1 MPSKLKPY
9 LAPAFLALV
18 GFVVRW
24 RYSSFERT
32 VWGDEPFYLWLGRNW
47 FHGQGYA
54 FQFTGHLD
62 YHHTPGYPFITAVL
76 TAVTGDMKRASEWS
90 YILFGVVFVLAVYA
104 LAHRI
109 YGPRTAFAAGGLIA
123 LAPVT
128 SLMPL
133 FWGTMTEP
141 PYWAF
146 CFLGLLFAH
155 RAYTRFRVA
164 DILLAGLFFALG
176 YYVRPEAIVYVGA
189 MGLVLG
195 LRALSAAPR
204 LRRLAYPALLGV
216 TFLIVIF
223 PYLVY
228 VRQQAGVWTI
238 SQKVGANFAT
248 AEGLASGDFVRF
260 DQETWGLDS
269 KGENVRFFSRE
280 TAGASASAYIL
291 ANPIGY
297 VRTVYGNVLD
307 LLATILSPRLVPSF
321 FLIFI
326 GLGLFAAGWTR
337 RRAWDELFLVATLL
351 PGLSFVLF
359 FVQERYLAPLPP
371 TLFIWTAHGLAVA
384 GDWLAATWASLRRH
398 EPAAG
403 AAAGNA
409 ARWLVWVPTAVML
422 LFMLFYTPRQVA
434 AATNPGSSRPA
445 HDLAALAL
453 KPYVQPGD
461 VVMTRYPAIPF
472 EAGAEWAP
480 TPAADIPAVL
490 AYARLKHARF
500 WAIDAVE
507 VAKLR
512 PQFAPLLEHPDQAP
526 PGLEFVAQVTDKD
539 GPVVIYRLGGG
550 Q

>member
-1 MPSKLKPY
+1 MPKRIRPY
-9 LAPAFLALV
+9 LAPAFLAAL
-18 GFVVRW
+18 GFLVRW
-24 RYSSFERT
+24 RYSQFERT

-47 FHGQGYA
+47 FHGRGYA
-54 FQFTGHLD
+54 LAFTGHLD

-76 TAVTGDMKRASEWS
+76 TAITGEMKRASEWS
-90 YILFGVVFVLAVYA
+90 FILFGVVLILAIYA
-104 LAHRI
+104 LTYRI
-109 YGPRTAFAAGGLIA
+109 YGPRTAFAAGGLVA

-133 FWGTMTEP
+133 YWGTMTEP

-146 CFLGLLFAH
+146 CFLGILFAH
-155 RAYTRFRVA
+155 RAFTRFRAV
-164 DILLAGLFFALG
+164 DVVLSGVFFALG

-195 LRALSAAPR
+195 LRALTSAPR

-216 TFLIVIF
+216 VFVIAIL

-248 AEGLASGDFVRF
+248 AEGLASGDFERF

-269 KGENVRFFSRE
+269 QGENVRFFSRE
-280 TAGASASAYIL
+280 TADATASAYIL
-291 ANPIGY
+291 ANPAGY
-297 VRTVYGNVLD
+297 ARTVWGNILD

-321 FLIFI
+321 FLLFI
-326 GLGLFAAGWTR
+326 GLGLFARGWTR

-359 FVQERYLAPLPP
+359 FVQERYLVPLPP

-384 GDWLAATWASLRRH
+384 GDWLDQTWTSLRRG
-398 EPAAG
+398 ESSSPKAAQ
-403 AAAGNA
+403 AASP
-409 ARWLVWVPTAVML
+409 WLVWTPIALML
-422 LFMLFYTPRQVA
+422 VFLLVYTPRQVA

-445 HDLAALAL
+445 HDLAAMAL
-453 KPYVQPGD
+453 KSYVQAGD
-461 VVMTRYPAIPF
+461 VVMSRYVAIPF
-472 EAGAEWAP
+472 EAGVEWVP
-480 TPAADIPAVL
+480 TPAAAVEDVL
-490 AYARLKHARF
+490 AYARRKGARF

-507 VAKLR
+507 VARLR
-512 PQFAPLLEHPDQAP
+512 PQFASLLEHPDLAP
-526 PGLEFVAQVTDKD
+526 PGLEFVTQVTDEN
-539 GPVVIYRLGGG
+539 GPVVIYRLSR
-550 Q
+550 